1 MKFYIGIPLA
11 IIAILIGSPLL
22 ALLAGMFFAI
32 AFKLPDNF
40 IDESLGTKFLQVG
53 IVILG
58 LTISA
63 SNAFELTIIY
73 FPYLSIF
80 VLVIF
85 LLGLLLGKVFS
96 INKRIIILVAS
107 GTAICGATAMAAI
120 SPLIKARPKDLLICM
135 AIIFS
140 FNALAIALFPI
151 IGSNIGMTD
160 ESFGVWI
167 AMAIHDTS
175 SVLGAAMAYGGS
187 ALETATTL
195 KLGRTI
201 WLIPLIILLGLFYKD
216 KVNSKAQFPIFV
228 AIFVLAILLGKLLN
242 FQEQTLLVLISISQI
257 FLVAAL
263 FCIGAQISIEAIKE
277 IDLKTFSYAFVLW
290 AFALIFSYVLI
301 NFF

>member
-80 VLVIF
+80 VLAIF

-175 SVLGAAMAYGGS
+175 SVVGAAMAYGGS

-290 AFALIFSYVLI
+290 GFALIFSYVLI

>member
-22 ALLAGMFFAI
+22 ALLAGMLFAI

-63 SNAFELTIIY
+63 SNALELTIIY
-73 FPYLSIF
+73 FPYISIF
-80 VLVIF
+80 VLAIF

-120 SPLIKARPKDLLICM
+120 SPLIKAKPKDLLVCM

-175 SVLGAAMAYGGS
+175 SVVGAAMAYGGS

-242 FQEQTLLVLISISQI
+242 FQEQTLLALISISQI

-277 IDLKTFSYAFVLW
+277 IDIKTFSYAFVLW

>member
-175 SVLGAAMAYGGS
+175 SVVGAAMAYGGS

>member
-32 AFKLPDNF
+32 AFKLADNF

-175 SVLGAAMAYGGS
+175 SVVGAAMAYGGS

>member
-1 MKFYIGIPLA
+1 MKFYIGIPIA

-22 ALLAGMFFAI
+22 ALLAGMLFAI

-63 SNAFELTIIY
+63 SNALELTIIY
-73 FPYLSIF
+73 FPYISIF
-80 VLVIF
+80 VLAIF

-120 SPLIKARPKDLLICM
+120 SPLIKAKPKDLLVCM

-175 SVLGAAMAYGGS
+175 SVVGAAMAYGGS

-242 FQEQTLLVLISISQI
+242 FQEQTLLALISISQI

-277 IDLKTFSYAFVLW
+277 IDIKTFSYAFVLW

>member
-1 MKFYIGIPLA
+1 MKFYIGIPIA

-22 ALLAGMFFAI
+22 ALLAGMLFAI

-120 SPLIKARPKDLLICM
+120 SPLIKAKPKDLLVCM

-175 SVLGAAMAYGGS
+175 SVVGAAMAYGGS

-242 FQEQTLLVLISISQI
+242 FQEQTLLALISISQI

-277 IDLKTFSYAFVLW
+277 IDIKTFSYAFVLW

>member
-1 MKFYIGIPLA
+1 MKFYIGIPIA

-22 ALLAGMFFAI
+22 ALLAGMLFAI

-40 IDESLGTKFLQVG
+40 INESLGTKFLQAG

-63 SNAFELTIIY
+63 SNALELTIIY
-73 FPYLSIF
+73 FPYISIF
-80 VLVIF
+80 VLAIF

-120 SPLIKARPKDLLICM
+120 SPLIKAKPKDLLVCM

-242 FQEQTLLVLISISQI
+242 FQEQTLLALISISQI

-277 IDLKTFSYAFVLW
+277 IDIKTFSYAFVLW

>member
-1 MKFYIGIPLA
+1 MKFYIGIPIA

-22 ALLAGMFFAI
+22 ALLAGMLFAI

-40 IDESLGTKFLQVG
+40 INESLGTKFLQVG

-63 SNAFELTIIY
+63 SNALELTIIY
-73 FPYLSIF
+73 FPYISIF
-80 VLVIF
+80 VLAIF

-120 SPLIKARPKDLLICM
+120 SPIIKAKPKDLLVCM

-242 FQEQTLLVLISISQI
+242 FQEQTLLALISISQI

-277 IDLKTFSYAFVLW
+277 IDIKTFSYAFVLW

>member
-32 AFKLPDNF
+32 AFKLADNF

>member
-1 MKFYIGIPLA
+1 MKFYIGIPIA

-22 ALLAGMFFAI
+22 ALLAGMLFAI

-40 IDESLGTKFLQVG
+40 INESLGTKFLQVG

-63 SNAFELTIIY
+63 SNALELTIIY
-73 FPYLSIF
+73 FPYISIF
-80 VLVIF
+80 VLAIF

-175 SVLGAAMAYGGS
+175 SVVGAAMAYGGS

>member
-22 ALLAGMFFAI
+22 ALLAGMSFAI

-80 VLVIF
+80 VLAIF

-175 SVLGAAMAYGGS
+175 SVVGAAMAYGGS

>member
-120 SPLIKARPKDLLICM
+120 SPLIKARPKDLLIWM

-175 SVLGAAMAYGGS
+175 SVVGAAMAYGGS

-228 AIFVLAILLGKLLN
+228 AIFILAILLAKLLN

>member
-1 MKFYIGIPLA
+1 M
-11 IIAILIGSPLL
+11 
-22 ALLAGMFFAI
+22 
-32 AFKLPDNF
+32 
-40 IDESLGTKFLQVG
+40 
-53 IVILG
+53 
-58 LTISA
+58 
-63 SNAFELTIIY
+63 
-73 FPYLSIF
+73 
-80 VLVIF
+80 
-85 LLGLLLGKVFS
+85 GKVFS

-120 SPLIKARPKDLLICM
+120 SPLIKAKPKDLLVCM

-242 FQEQTLLVLISISQI
+242 FQEQTLLALISISQI

-277 IDLKTFSYAFVLW
+277 IDIKTFSYAFVLW
-290 AFALIFSYVLI
+290 TFALIFSYVLI

>member
-32 AFKLPDNF
+32 AFKLPDDF

>member
-1 MKFYIGIPLA
+1 MKFYIGIPIA

-22 ALLAGMFFAI
+22 ALLAGMLFAI

-40 IDESLGTKFLQVG
+40 INESLGTKFLQAG

-63 SNAFELTIIY
+63 SNALELTIIY
-73 FPYLSIF
+73 FPYISIF
-80 VLVIF
+80 VLAIF

-107 GTAICGATAMAAI
+107 GTAICGATAMAVI
-120 SPLIKARPKDLLICM
+120 SPLIKAKPKDLLVCM

-242 FQEQTLLVLISISQI
+242 FQEQTLLALISISQI

-277 IDLKTFSYAFVLW
+277 IDIKTFSYAFVLW

>member
-1 MKFYIGIPLA
+1 MKLYIGIPLA
-11 IIAILIGSPLL
+11 IIVIFIGSPLL
-22 ALLAGMFFAI
+22 ALLIGMGFATT
-32 AFKLPDNF
+32 FKLPDNF
-40 IDESLGTKFLQVG
+40 INKSLGTKFLQLG

-63 SNAFELTIIY
+63 SNALELTIVY
-73 FPYLSIF
+73 FPYISIF
-80 VLVIF
+80 VFVIF
-85 LLGLLLGKVFS
+85 LLGLLLGKIFS
-96 INKRIIILVAS
+96 IEKRIIILIAS

-120 SPLIKARPKDLLICM
+120 SPLIKAKPKDLLVCM

-160 ESFGVWI
+160 EGFGAWA

-175 SVLGAAMAYGGS
+175 SVVGAAMIYGGS

-216 KVNSKAQFPIFV
+216 KDNSKAQFPIFV
-228 AIFVLAILLGKLLN
+228 FIFVLAILLGKLLN
-242 FQEQTLLVLISISQI
+242 FQEQTLLALISTSQI

-290 AFALIFSYVLI
+290 TFALIFSYLLI

>member
-22 ALLAGMFFAI
+22 ALLAGMLFAI

-242 FQEQTLLVLISISQI
+242 FQEQTLLALISISQI